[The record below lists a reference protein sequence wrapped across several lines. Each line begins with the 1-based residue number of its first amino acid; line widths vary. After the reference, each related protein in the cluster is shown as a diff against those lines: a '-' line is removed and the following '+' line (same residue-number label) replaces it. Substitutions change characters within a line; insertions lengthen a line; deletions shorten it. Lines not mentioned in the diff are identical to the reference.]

1 MVKVVNSNAS
11 DWRDEKLEKT
21 EDALKGLAG
30 TSKEQAAARLAS
42 RVGLPY
48 FDLHIFPAS
57 QEDITLI
64 SKEDAK
70 RYQIAVFEKSGGKI
84 RVAFVNPEDSA
95 AADFVEALANEHGWE
110 VEAYVVSLPS
120 LEKVWQ
126 VYDEAPLLRDFDL
139 LRVTLTGEELKR
151 FEESFSALMKL
162 KNASKVSI
170 SETIETILA
179 GANKLHASDIHIE
192 PEKESVRLRYRLDGV
207 LQDIGSI
214 SADIYRLTLSRVKML
229 AHMKI
234 NIRDRAQDGH
244 FGISLDGKLID
255 LRVNI
260 IPGNYG
266 ESINMRILNND
277 DVLYDMTKLGIE
289 GATYDKIKQETEKPH
304 GMIINTG
311 PTGAGKTTTLYSVL
325 QTINS
330 PDKKIITV
338 EDPIE
343 YQIKGI
349 VQTEVSRGRQY
360 AFATALRAIVRQ
372 DPDVI
377 LVGEIRDDE
386 TAEIAVNAAMT
397 GHLVLSTVHA
407 NTAPGAI
414 PRLIELGAKPSALA
428 SALNVVIGQRLVRK
442 LCDRC
447 KESYEPAEETID
459 LLREILSIVSPKA
472 KVEIPR
478 EIRTLW
484 NPKGCP
490 ACGMTGYHGRIGIYE
505 SFTITKDIE
514 QAIVELGTER
524 DIMRVA
530 IEEGMVTMVQDGI
543 LKSIRGVTSLEEVWR
558 TTGQKNTLRELYTE
572 LMPSILSRT
581 SLLSRETFEKTR
593 AHLASFEK
601 FGEYANTLG
610 DSDVLRTIF
619 AAALILK
626 AGDIHLEPGDREVFI
641 RLRIDG
647 ILQTI
652 ATLPKVTYPQILGEI
667 KLWSGL
673 KSGERSGVV
682 DGRFSLTVK
691 EPFEHIPAGVTDFRL
706 SIILGGFGETAVM
719 RILNN
724 SLTTLS
730 LESLSFRP
738 ENLVRIREGLKR
750 ANGIIIN
757 TGPTGSG
764 KTTTLYSMLSK
775 LNKPEV
781 KIITVEDPIEYRLSG
796 ILQTQMNPEEGYT
809 FSEALRALLRQNPD
823 ILMIGEIRDED
834 TAKIALQSAETGH
847 LVLSTIH
854 ANSATGVIPR
864 FLGMGAAAD
873 EIANTVICLI
883 SQRLVRKLCEHCRV
897 EIVPTTEDMELID
910 RVLKKVPES
919 IGTEARN
926 KKKVWGAAGCEH
938 CNGTGYSGQIVLSEV
953 LSMDPDIEELIVTGA
968 LTSKIEETAIR
979 NGMLTLA
986 GDGVL
991 AVLEGRTSLDE
1002 IRRVTNE

>member
-1 MVKVVNSNAS
+1 MVQVVNSTAS
-11 DWRDEKLEKT
+11 DWRDKKLQKT
-21 EDALKGLAG
+21 EDTLKGLAG
-30 TSKEQAAARLAS
+30 TSKEQAAARLAAE
-42 RVGLPY
+42 VGLPY

-57 QEDITLI
+57 QEDVTLV
-64 SKEDAK
+64 SEENAK
-70 RYQIAVFEKSGGKI
+70 KHQIAVFEKSGGKI
-84 RVAFVNPEDSA
+84 RVGFADPKNSA
-95 AADFVEALANEHGWE
+95 AADFVESLADDRGWQ
-110 VEAYVVSLPS
+110 VEAYVVSVPS

-126 VYDEAPLLRDFDL
+126 IYDEAPLIKDFDL
-139 LRVTLTGEELKR
+139 LRVSLSGEELKR
-151 FEESFSALMKL
+151 FEENFSAIMKL

-170 SETIETILA
+170 SETIEIILA
-179 GANKLHASDIHIE
+179 GANKLQASDIHIE
-192 PEKESVRLRYRLDGV
+192 PEKEGVRLRYRIDGV

-229 AHMKI
+229 SRMKI

-260 IPGNYG
+260 IPGNHG

-277 DVLYDMTKLGIE
+277 DVLYDMTKLGIQ

-311 PTGAGKTTTLYSVL
+311 PTGAGKTTTLYSILRTV
-325 QTINS
+325 NS

-343 YQIKGI
+343 YQIQGI
-349 VQTEVSRGRQY
+349 VQTEVSKGREY
-360 AFATALRAIVRQ
+360 GFATALRAIVRQ

-377 LVGEIRDDE
+377 LIGEIRDDE

-442 LCDRC
+442 LCEKC
-447 KESYEPAEETID
+447 KESYLPAEETID
-459 LLREILSIVSPKA
+459 SLREILSIVSPKA

-478 EIRTLW
+478 EITELW

-490 ACGMTGYHGRIGIYE
+490 SCGMTGYHGRIGIYE
-505 SFTITKDIE
+505 SFTISKDIE
-514 QAIVELGTER
+514 KAIVELGTER
-524 DIMRVA
+524 EIMRVA

-543 LKSIRGVTSLEEVWR
+543 LKAIHGTTSLEEVWR
-558 TTGQKNTLRELYTE
+558 ATGQKNALREIYAE

-581 SLLSRETFEKTR
+581 SLLSKETFEAAR
-593 AHLASFEK
+593 AHLTTLEE
-601 FGEYANTLG
+601 FGRYAKTLG
-610 DSDVLRTIF
+610 DSDVLRSIF
-619 AAALILK
+619 AAALLLK
-626 AGDIHLEPGDREVFI
+626 AGDIHLEPADQEVLV

-652 ATLPKVTYPQILGEI
+652 AALPKVTYPQILGEI

-673 KSGERSGVV
+673 KSGQRSGVV

-691 EPFEHIPAGVTDFRL
+691 EPYEHIPAGTTDFRL

-750 ANGIIIN
+750 ANGIMIN

-864 FLGMGAAAD
+864 FLGMGASPD

-883 SQRLVRKLCEHCRV
+883 SQRLVRKLCEHCRQ
-897 EIVPTTEDMELID
+897 EDVPTAEDLDLID
-910 RVLKKVPES
+910 RVLKKVPEN
-919 IGTEARN
+919 IGGQARTE
-926 KKKVWGAAGCEH
+926 KKIWKTTGCER
-938 CNGTGYSGQIVLSEV
+938 CNGTGYTGQIVLSEV
-953 LSMDPDIEELIVTGA
+953 LSMDPDIEELITTGA
-968 LTSKIEETAIR
+968 LMSQIEETAIK

-991 AVLEGRTSLDE
+991 AVLEGRTTLDE